1 MQLKGDSKV
10 KSIKPID
17 DQLEFELQTKI
28 QENIRKIKKLIRSYN
43 ITLKMLLPT
52 LAALKL
58 DEDNYFT
65 VVKIRDDDGVFAG
78 EADVK
83 KISQDITSRYNNNV
97 REVIEAVSDIYTSVI
112 QLGNTIDLDAFD
124 KKNVK
129 ERYYSDGYLQC
140 FADIYNKFKE
150 LRTNL

>member
-1 MQLKGDSKV
+1 M

-28 QENIRKIKKLIRSYN
+28 QENIRKIKKLLRSYN

-52 LAALKL
+52 LVALKL
-58 DEDNYFT
+58 DEDNY
-65 VVKIRDDDGVFAG
+65 DDDGVFAG

-112 QLGNTIDLDAFD
+112 QLGNTVDLDAFD

>member
-1 MQLKGDSKV
+1 MIQVQFKGDSKV

-52 LAALKL
+52 LVALKL
-58 DEDNYFT
+58 DEDNY
-65 VVKIRDDDGVFAG
+65 DDDGVFAG

-112 QLGNTIDLDAFD
+112 QLGNTVDLDAFD

>member
-1 MQLKGDSKV
+1 MQFKGDSKV

-28 QENIRKIKKLIRSYN
+28 QENIRKIKKLLRSYN

-52 LAALKL
+52 LVALKL
-58 DEDNYFT
+58 DEDNY
-65 VVKIRDDDGVFAG
+65 DDDGVFAG
-78 EADVK
+78 EADIK

-112 QLGNTIDLDAFD
+112 QLGNTVDLDAFD

>member
-1 MQLKGDSKV
+1 MIQVQFKGDSKV

-52 LAALKL
+52 LVALKL
-58 DEDNYFT
+58 DEDNY
-65 VVKIRDDDGVFAG
+65 DDDGVFAG
-78 EADVK
+78 EADIK

-112 QLGNTIDLDAFD
+112 QLGNTVDLDAFD